1 MQPRLLKWLAAL
13 AAGLLGA
20 LTGSMVAAQ
29 AFPSRTTRIVVPYS
43 PGGGT
48 DLLTRPLAQKFT
60 EAFGQQAVVDNRP
73 GANGI
78 IGTDLVAKSPPD
90 GHTLVMSTN
99 ALTINPWIY
108 PKMPFDTVRDL
119 TPITIVASTQNLL
132 AVHPSVPV
140 RSVKELIALAR
151 SRPGELAFGSGG
163 TGQPSHM
170 SGELFMQLA
179 GVKMIHVPYKGSGA
193 SITDLLAGQISVSF
207 SSLPS
212 LIQFVRA
219 GKLRALATC
228 GAKRSQALPNLPTV
242 SETLPGYDVSLWFA
256 LLGPANMTRELAT
269 RLQTEVVR
277 AISAPDMKSRLADQG
292 YEPGGETPEQFSAR
306 IRGELDVWAKVV
318 KAGNIRPQ

>member
-1 MQPRLLKWLAAL
+1 MVSRPIEWFAAVLA
-13 AAGLLGA
+13 GTFGA
-20 LTGSMVAAQ
+20 LTATHVAAQ
-29 AFPSRTTRIVVPYS
+29 AFPARTIRIVVPYS

-60 EAFGQQAVVDNRP
+60 EAFGQQTVVDNRP

-78 IGTDLVAKSPPD
+78 IGTDQVAKSPPD

-132 AVHPSVPV
+132 AVHPSVPA
-140 RSVKELIALAR
+140 RTVKELIALAR

-219 GKLRALATC
+219 DKLRALATC
-228 GAKRSQALPNLPTV
+228 GAKRSLALPDLPTV

-256 LLGPANMTRELAT
+256 LFGPANMTRELAT
-269 RLQTEVVR
+269 RLQGEVVR
-277 AISAPDMKSRLADQG
+277 AIAAPDMKTRLADQG
-292 YEPGGETPEQFSAR
+292 YEPGGEAPEQLGAR
-306 IRGELDVWAKVV
+306 IRAELDVWSRVV